1 MKLLIADDQ
10 QSVHRYMESTIPLA
24 DMGFTEVFHAYDG
37 QECLRLLGDE
47 APQVL
52 VLDIRMPLLDGM
64 DVLAAI
70 QEKKLAMPRTVIL
83 SAYGEFQYAQ
93 AAIRYGVTNYLLKPI
108 DRGELKQALASC
120 MQAIYGE
127 FAASLQDYLTSESRS
142 FTMGERFPLWRTAV
156 RGVLLCG
163 EPAQDGPASLA
174 ALSPWQLRLH
184 DARVFCLLPA
194 ETEPTL
200 PDGAGVKGY
209 CSLPHALRGAEAL
222 SDCYEECL
230 AAEQL
235 TTFYGKGAPLAHYV
249 CAPSLWTEDI
259 SALAVAAQ
267 DGAERGAQVLSQ
279 LFEEIARVGP
289 QPRQVTE
296 FFVRLLVAVLRKSK
310 PAPASMMDLIAEEDL
325 TQSIQQCETLTD
337 LRETV
342 FNALRFLQSAG
353 EDAAQGDDRF
363 SRDVLRFMEENLS
376 QPLSLDQLAQQF
388 LINKYDL
395 CHRFKLE
402 TGESL
407 WSCLTRLRV
416 DAAKTLLAQTKMK
429 SYEIA
434 EATGFRSVT
443 YFSNVFKKVTGV
455 RPQQWKAASVTPSDP
470 TAQCP

>member
-1 MKLLIADDQ
+1 MSSLAQSERPHVLL
-10 QSVHRYMESTIPLA
+10 
-24 DMGFTEVFHAYDG
+24 
-37 QECLRLLGDE
+37 
-47 APQVL
+47 
-52 VLDIRMPLLDGM
+52 LDIRMPLLDGL
-64 DVLAAI
+64 DLLAAMQAKSI
-70 QEKKLAMPRTVIL
+70 AMPRTIIL

-108 DRGELKQALASC
+108 DRGEPKQALASC

-142 FTMGERFPLWRTAV
+142 FAMGERFPLWGTDV

-163 EPAQDGPASLA
+163 KLEQDRPTGLG
-174 ALSPWQLRLH
+174 ALSSWQLRLH
-184 DARVFCLLPA
+184 DARVFCVLPA
-194 ETEPTL
+194 EAEPTL
-200 PDGAGVKGY
+200 PDGASVKGY
-209 CSLPHALRGAEAL
+209 FSLPHALCNAEAL

-230 AAEQL
+230 AAEHL
-235 TTFYGKGAPLAHYV
+235 NTFYGKDTPLVPYTS
-249 CAPSLWTEDI
+249 APSLWTEDI

-267 DGAERGAQVLSQ
+267 DGAEHGAQALAR
-279 LFEEIARVGP
+279 LFEEIARVCP

-296 FFVRLLVAVLRKSK
+296 FFVRLLVAVLRRLR
-310 PAPASMMDLIAEEDL
+310 PTPASVTDLIAEEDL
-325 TQSIQQCETLTD
+325 SQSVQQCETLTD

-342 FNALRFLQSAG
+342 FNALHFLQST
-353 EDAAQGDDRF
+353 DGDTARCDGRF
-363 SRDVLRFMEENLS
+363 SRDVLKFMEENLS

-395 CHRFKLE
+395 CHRFKQE

-407 WSCLTRLRV
+407 WSCLTRLRI
-416 DAAKTLLAQTKMK
+416 DAAKVMLTQTEMK

-455 RPQQWKAASVTPSDP
+455 RPQQWKASALTPSGP